1 MLRRTIS
8 FAALIAALG
17 GIALLAAIAAMA
29 PGSRGSRGPSAAAPP
44 AEPEVVFQ
52 GMEMREIRGE
62 GTQYRLLSD
71 RATYRFLT
79 GKISAADVTLE
90 IPGAAE
96 NVTVRAPVAS
106 WDTKSGQVLLPEGGS
121 AESGAGWTAAVA
133 SARLSLPDRQMT
145 AAGAARLS
153 GPGLTVAGSGLVW
166 NWREGKMALQLP
178 KTRIEPARTVPR
190 RG

>member
-1 MLRRTIS
+1 MLRRTVS

-17 GIALLAAIAAMA
+17 GIALLAAISALS
-29 PGSRGSRGPSAAAPP
+29 PGIRGTRDPSAGAPP

-62 GTQYRLLSD
+62 GAQYRMVAD
-71 RATYRFLT
+71 RAAYRFLT
-79 GKISAADVTLE
+79 GGISAAGVTLE
-90 IPGAAE
+90 IPGAAG
-96 NVTVRAPVAS
+96 NVTVRAPMAT
-106 WDTKSGQVLLPEGGS
+106 WDTRTGQVLLPEGGA
-121 AESGAGWTAAVA
+121 AENGTGWSAAVA

-153 GPGLTVAGSGLVW
+153 GPGLSVAGSDLVW
-166 NWREGKMALQLP
+166 KWREGKVALQQP
-178 KTRIEPARTVPR
+178 KTRLEPARTLRR